1 MTNNGD
7 DDEFPLLPTSA
18 DGLPL
23 DEELDVSIGGR
34 VLPLNNEVI
43 DGDPDFSPPQKTGAT
58 STPNEAGRRQR
69 ARTVTQNED
78 ETDPEFNWNGLT
90 LQESL
95 IKAAVIAQARS
106 QDPEDEK
113 DGQAVTPQ
121 QHQQQQQTEDEQQ
134 QTADE
139 EQLAEEDKEEEINS
153 EQQQQ
158 PARVMEEEDVIEGS
172 GEEDKEEEEEN
183 NSEQQQQQP
192 VRVMDEEDV
201 IEGSGEEENTNAKGT
216 KPKPPRLLV
225 NGEQVGTNTDS
236 EEDEEEED
244 ISLTRPD
251 QPLDI
256 HSFSHQRK
264 KFGYDKSPLPVTPRR
279 MPLPGKNVC
288 SIAFSPFDKC
298 ILFFCSRAQAHN
310 QTHCQTNA

>member
-1 MTNNGD
+1 M
-7 DDEFPLLPTSA
+7 
-18 DGLPL
+18 
-23 DEELDVSIGGR
+23 
-34 VLPLNNEVI
+34 
-43 DGDPDFSPPQKTGAT
+43 
-58 STPNEAGRRQR
+58 
-69 ARTVTQNED
+69 
-78 ETDPEFNWNGLT
+78 T

-121 QHQQQQQTEDEQQ
+121 QHQQQQQQTEDEQQ

-139 EQLAEEDKEEEINS
+139 QQLAEEDKEEEINS
-153 EQQQQ
+153 EQQQ
-158 PARVMEEEDVIEGS
+158 PVRVMEEEDVIEGS
-172 GEEDKEEEEEN
+172 GEEDKEEEEN
-183 NSEQQQQQP
+183 NSEQQQQP

>member
-1 MTNNGD
+1 
-7 DDEFPLLPTSA
+7 
-18 DGLPL
+18 
-23 DEELDVSIGGR
+23 
-34 VLPLNNEVI
+34 
-43 DGDPDFSPPQKTGAT
+43 
-58 STPNEAGRRQR
+58 
-69 ARTVTQNED
+69 
-78 ETDPEFNWNGLT
+78 
-90 LQESL
+90 
-95 IKAAVIAQARS
+95 
-106 QDPEDEK
+106 
-113 DGQAVTPQ
+113 
-121 QHQQQQQTEDEQQ
+121 
-134 QTADE
+134 
-139 EQLAEEDKEEEINS
+139 
-153 EQQQQ
+153 
-158 PARVMEEEDVIEGS
+158 MEEEDVIEGS